1 MIRSGEAP
9 CDEGLVRAAPATPGC
24 AERAKPWVLAATILG
39 SSMAFID
46 GSVVN
51 VALPAIQ
58 GDLATS
64 ITGAQ
69 WVVNAY
75 LLMLGALVLLGGS
88 AGDHFGRRRTFVL
101 GIIVFTLASV
111 VCGLATNTP
120 MLVIARAI
128 QGIGAALLVPGSLAI
143 ISASFG
149 ETERGRAIGTWAG
162 FSAITSALGPVLG
175 GWIVDAWSWRVI
187 FFINVPLALVTL
199 GITARHV
206 PESRDERNRARM
218 DWRGGGLV
226 AVGLGALVYGLSAAS
241 NRDWTHPAVVTALFA
256 AALILAVFL
265 WTESRAASP
274 MMPLT
279 LFRSRRFSGANA
291 MTLLLYAALG
301 GALFFLPFYLIDVQ
315 GYSATSAGAA
325 FLPFTVI
332 MGSLS
337 RWSGGLLDRY
347 EARIPLTVGPAIA
360 AVGFALFG
368 ILGGSGSYWTTF
380 LPAMAVLGLGMAI
393 SVAPLTTTVMGA
405 VEQGRAG
412 TASGINNAVSRI
424 ASMLAVAVFVA
435 VAVGVF
441 STALDARLRE
451 APISAELRHN
461 LSAEASKLTELK
473 PPPQLGVA
481 ERQALQRAINES
493 FTRSFRVVMWLAAG
507 LALLSAVCAALTM
520 NGRKTSG
527 FPRDDA
533 PPVAHRDP

>member
-1 MIRSGEAP
+1 MISLGKAP

-58 GDLATS
+58 ADLATS

-206 PESRDERNRARM
+206 PESRDERNRARL

-226 AVGLGALVYGLSAAS
+226 AAGLGALVYGLSAAS
-241 NRDWTHPAVVTALFA
+241 NRGWTHPAVVTALFA

-265 WTESRAASP
+265 WMESRAASP

-279 LFRSRRFSGANA
+279 LFRSRRFSGANG

-315 GYSATSAGAA
+315 GYSATAAGAA
-325 FLPFTVI
+325 FLPFTAI
-332 MGSLS
+332 MGTLS

-347 EARIPLTVGPAIA
+347 GARIPLTVGPAIA

-368 ILGGSGSYWTTF
+368 ILGGSGSYWMTF

-393 SVAPLTTTVMGA
+393 SVAPLTTTVMDA

-424 ASMLAVAVFVA
+424 ASMLAVAMFVA

-441 STALDARLRE
+441 ATALDVRLRDV
-451 APISAELRHN
+451 PTSAEVRHN
-461 LSAEASKLTELK
+461 LSAEASKLAELK
-473 PPPQLGVA
+473 PPPQLEVA
-481 ERQALQRAINES
+481 ERQALQRAIDES

-520 NGRKTSG
+520 GGRKTE
-527 FPRDDA
+527 
-533 PPVAHRDP
+533 